1 MNCGSGISV
10 CTEGVRFEPEGEAV
24 GAAGAPGAEGAVRV
38 RGADGGDGEDGE
50 DGAGLEEMLIIE
62 PELGGALDVGRGGGA
77 PGVGASCLSRAVGA
91 FDVVGAFDDVVGA
104 VDELLLE

>member
-1 MNCGSGISV
+1 
-10 CTEGVRFEPEGEAV
+10 
-24 GAAGAPGAEGAVRV
+24 
-38 RGADGGDGEDGE
+38 
-50 DGAGLEEMLIIE
+50 MLIIE